1 MPYQCTKSLAAFFM
15 EDALEDAVKWSPGIK
30 SLFRFGGLH
39 DEFFSFVLL
48 CLDAYM
54 KGAALG
60 YTFRD
65 KYDLLV
71 SMMVKRDKVREHT
84 VYLSN
89 IARKRIDSYNEEII
103 SIIDFFISTELAKDK
118 LTFDDFL
125 RKAKTKVKIEYM
137 GPRIK
142 LVFEEGISLGANYPE
157 IVSRVIS
164 LERRTSSLDWE
175 KAKILGHTF
184 HINNLELDL
193 EFLKKWA
200 IHNLGIYAN
209 DYFPELVI
217 PLQLEISPKGYQ

>member
-1 MPYQCTKSLAAFFM
+1 MTYQSTKSLAAFFM
-15 EDALEDAVKWSPGIK
+15 EGKLEDAVKWSPGLK
-30 SLFRFGGLH
+30 SQFRFGGLH
-39 DEFFSFVLL
+39 TEFFSSVLL
-48 CLDAYM
+48 YLDAYI
-54 KGAALG
+54 KGTALG

-89 IARKRIDSYNEEII
+89 TARKRIDSYNQEIT

-125 RKAKTKVKIEYM
+125 RKAKTKVEIEYM

-200 IHNLGIYAN
+200 AHHLVIYVKE
-209 DYFPELVI
+209 YFPELVI
-217 PLQLEISPKGYQ
+217 PLQLEISPQGYQ

>member
-1 MPYQCTKSLAAFFM
+1 MPYQPTKSLAAFFM
-15 EDALEDAVKWSPGIK
+15 EDTLGDAVKWSPGLK
-30 SLFRFGGLH
+30 SQFRFGGLNTK
-39 DEFFSFVLL
+39 FFSSVLL
-48 CLDAYM
+48 CLDAYI

-89 IARKRIDSYNEEII
+89 MAKKRIDSYNQEIT
-103 SIIDFFISTELAKDK
+103 SIIDFFISTELSKDK

-142 LVFEEGISLGANYPE
+142 LVFEEGILLGANYSE
-157 IVSRVIS
+157 IVSRVVS
-164 LERRTSSLDWE
+164 PDHRTSSLDWE

-184 HINNLELDL
+184 QINNLELDL

-200 IHNLGIYAN
+200 IHNLGVYVKE
-209 DYFPELVI
+209 YFPELVI
-217 PLQLEISPKGYQ
+217 LLQLETSMEV

>member
-1 MPYQCTKSLAAFFM
+1 MPYQPTRSLAAFFM
-15 EDALEDAVKWSPGIK
+15 EGALEDAVKWSPGIK

-39 DEFFSFVLL
+39 TKFFSFVLL
-48 CLDAYM
+48 CLDAYI

-89 IARKRIDSYNEEII
+89 IARKRIDSYNQEIT
-103 SIIDFFISTELAKDK
+103 SVIDFFISTELSKDK

-125 RKAKTKVKIEYM
+125 KKAETKVKIEYM
-137 GPRIK
+137 GPGIK
-142 LVFEEGISLGANYPE
+142 LVFEEGTSFGSSYPE
-157 IVSRVIS
+157 IANRIIS

-200 IHNLGIYAN
+200 IHNLGIYVKE
-209 DYFPELVI
+209 YFPELVI
-217 PLQLEISPKGYQ
+217 PLQLEATLEGY

>member
-1 MPYQCTKSLAAFFM
+1 MTYQSTKSLAAFFM
-15 EDALEDAVKWSPGIK
+15 EDSLKDALKWSPGAM
-30 SLFRFGGLH
+30 SLFRFGGLRA
-39 DEFFSFVLL
+39 EFFPFILL

-60 YTFRD
+60 YTFRE

-71 SMMVKRDKVREHT
+71 SMMVKPVKVKEHSGYLDNT
-84 VYLSN
+84 VK
-89 IARKRIDSYNEEII
+89 KRIDSYNQEII

-157 IVSRVIS
+157 IVSKVIS
-164 LERRTSSLDWE
+164 PEHRTSSLDWE
-175 KAKILGHTF
+175 KAKIRGHTF

-200 IHNLGIYAN
+200 VHNLGIYAN
-209 DYFPELVI
+209 DYFPELVTH
-217 PLQLEISPKGYQ
+217 LQLPVSQEGYH

>member
-1 MPYQCTKSLAAFFM
+1 
-15 EDALEDAVKWSPGIK
+15 
-30 SLFRFGGLH
+30 GGLH
-39 DEFFSFVLL
+39 TKFFSFVLL
-48 CLDAYM
+48 CLDAYI

-89 IARKRIDSYNEEII
+89 IARKRIDSYNQEIT
-103 SIIDFFISTELAKDK
+103 SVIDFFISTELSKDK

-125 RKAKTKVKIEYM
+125 RKAETKVKIEYM

-142 LVFEEGISLGANYPE
+142 LVFEEGTSFGSSYPE
-157 IVSRVIS
+157 IANRIIS

-200 IHNLGIYAN
+200 IHNLGIYVKE
-209 DYFPELVI
+209 YFPELVI
-217 PLQLEISPKGYQ
+217 PLQLEATLEGY